1 LNLTNKWTHAAFGR
15 FSLSLPFS
23 EALLWVYSDF
33 RSFGTLTTL
42 AVLTI
47 IFSVSTSTLHSLL
60 AVSVTVCAFGVLA
73 SIPILNTVMMERSA
87 VVSIFILLALLVGAL
102 LILEQVDP
110 STKQPMNVQN
120 IIPLVGLVIA
130 SAPWH
135 FRDSLNALNL
145 LSNAEDNSAWL
156 QGMSANFDSH
166 NQLIFSPNS
175 GWASGRVLGGIHLIS
190 QFFEHVVGGMPTSY
204 ALNALALI
212 HTYGILIGL
221 VVATALAIGVRMLH
235 ESTQQSL
242 WRTLAFSTSLGLI
255 TYACCTSMMLSGHLA
270 FLAALWILLSST
282 TMTIAMPSSKFS
294 LFFALIAIVSVSQVR
309 TPLSPYVV
317 LYALAVITRYLKP
330 SELVT
335 RLRSTIS
342 FKSFVVVAIVTTA
355 IGWMVY
361 TIAGPTI
368 RAGLRLSTL
377 TMLLGAGGGTVA
389 PNYLLS
395 AVVLVTGFIVLIKT
409 CSSSAHTMPPQ
420 YVASAAIIYLF
431 FIYAGSF
438 LLGTHTPRY
447 AARKLEMLVVSLV
460 LITLVILIPKW
471 LAARNKT
478 KFIGPAIALIS
489 VLFITD
495 GSIAASLR
503 YPFNQQAISR
513 PWVEVAISEIALHP
527 EQQIICL
534 PVSEID
540 DTSSYL
546 CNRIIQGLQGTVS
559 LEDVAVWTALGFYM
573 NDAKRLTSLPR
584 DFYNTITM
592 LTPATGLPTNTNPNV
607 QEVYDSIPWNVVRI
621 ARY

>member
-1 LNLTNKWTHAAFGR
+1 LTNKLASAALHR

-23 EALLWVYSDF
+23 AALLWVYSDF
-33 RSFGTLTTL
+33 RSFGALTTL
-42 AVLTI
+42 TVLTI
-47 IFSVSTSTLHSLL
+47 VFSVSSSTLHSLL
-60 AVSVTVCAFGVLA
+60 AVSVSVCAFGVLA
-73 SIPILNTVMMERSA
+73 SMPILNKVMMERSA

-102 LILEQVDP
+102 LVLEQVDP
-110 STKQPMNVQN
+110 TIKQTMNVQN
-120 IIPLVGLVIA
+120 IIPLFGLIIA
-130 SAPWH
+130 STPWR
-135 FRDSLNALNL
+135 FRDSLEALNL
-145 LSNAEDNSAWL
+145 LSNTEDNSAWL
-156 QGMSANFDSH
+156 QGMSANFGQH
-166 NQLIFSPNS
+166 NDLIFSPNS

-204 ALNALALI
+204 ASDSLALI

-235 ESTQQSL
+235 EAAQKEL

-255 TYACCTSMMLSGHLA
+255 TYACCASMILSGHLA
-270 FLAALWILLSST
+270 FLAALWILLAST

-294 LFFALIAIVSVSQVR
+294 LFFAFITIVSVSQVW
-309 TPLSPYVV
+309 TPLSPYVL
-317 LYALAVITRYLKP
+317 LYALAVVTRYLKP
-330 SELVT
+330 SELIT

-342 FKSFVVVAIVTTA
+342 FKSVMVLVIAATA
-355 IGWMVY
+355 SGWMVY
-361 TIAGPTI
+361 TTAGPTI
-368 RAGLRLSTL
+368 RAGLQLSTL
-377 TMLLGAGGGTVA
+377 TMLLGAAGGTVA
-389 PNYLLS
+389 PNWLLS

-409 CSSSAHTMPPQ
+409 RSNSAHTMPPQ

-431 FIYAGSF
+431 FIYAGTF
-438 LLGTHTPRY
+438 LLGTHTPSY

-471 LAARNKT
+471 LAARNKIR
-478 KFIGPAIALIS
+478 FIGPAIALIS

-503 YPFNQQAISR
+503 YPFNQLAISR

-527 EQQIICL
+527 ERQIICL
-534 PVSEID
+534 PVSED
-540 DTSSYL
+540 DHTASYL
-546 CNRIIQGLQGTVS
+546 CNRMIQGLQGTVS
-559 LEDVAVWTALGFYM
+559 YENIANWTALGFYM

>member
-1 LNLTNKWTHAAFGR
+1 MTNRLASAAFHR

-23 EALLWVYSDF
+23 AALLWVYSDF
-33 RSFGTLTTL
+33 RSFGALTTL
-42 AVLTI
+42 VVLTI
-47 IFSVSTSTLHSLL
+47 VFSVSTSTLHSLL
-60 AVSVTVCAFGVLA
+60 AVSVGVCAFGVLA
-73 SIPILNTVMMERSA
+73 SIPILNKIMMERSA

-102 LILEQVDP
+102 LVLEQVDP

-120 IIPLVGLVIA
+120 VIPLFGLIIA

-135 FRDSLNALNL
+135 FRNSLNALNL

-204 ALNALALI
+204 ASNTLALI

-255 TYACCTSMMLSGHLA
+255 AYACCASMMLSGHLA

-294 LFFALIAIVSVSQVR
+294 LFFAFIAIVSVSQVWI
-309 TPLSPYVV
+309 PLSPYVL
-317 LYALAVITRYLKP
+317 LYALAVVTRYLKL
-330 SELVT
+330 SELIT
-335 RLRSTIS
+335 RLGSTIS
-342 FKSFVVVAIVTTA
+342 FKSVMALVIAA
-355 IGWMVY
+355 MASGWMVY

-368 RAGLRLSTL
+368 RSGLHLSTL
-377 TMLLGAGGGTVA
+377 TMLLGAAGGTVA
-389 PNYLLS
+389 PNHLLS

-409 CSSSAHTMPPQ
+409 CSNSTHTMPPQ

-438 LLGTHTPRY
+438 LLGAHTPRY
-447 AARKLEMLVVSLV
+447 AARKLEMLVISLV
-460 LITLVILIPKW
+460 LIMLVILIPKW
-471 LAARNKT
+471 LAAQDKT
-478 KFIGPAIALIS
+478 RFISPAIALIF
-489 VLFITD
+489 VLFVAD
-495 GSIAASLR
+495 GSVAASLR

-527 EQQIICL
+527 ERQIICL

-546 CNRIIQGLQGTVS
+546 CNRIVMGLQGSIEYYGV
-559 LEDVAVWTALGFYM
+559 DVWTALGFYM

-607 QEVYDSIPWNVVRI
+607 QEVYDSIPWDVVRI

>member
-1 LNLTNKWTHAAFGR
+1 
-15 FSLSLPFS
+15 
-23 EALLWVYSDF
+23 
-33 RSFGTLTTL
+33 
-42 AVLTI
+42 
-47 IFSVSTSTLHSLL
+47 
-60 AVSVTVCAFGVLA
+60 
-73 SIPILNTVMMERSA
+73 MMERSV

-102 LILEQVDP
+102 LVLEQVDP
-110 STKQPMNVQN
+110 TIKQTMNVQN
-120 IIPLVGLVIA
+120 IIPLFGLIIA
-130 SAPWH
+130 STPWR
-135 FRDSLNALNL
+135 FRDSLKALNL

-156 QGMSANFDSH
+156 QGMSANFGQH
-166 NQLIFSPNS
+166 NDLIFSPNS

-204 ALNALALI
+204 ASNALALI

-235 ESTQQSL
+235 ETAQHEL

-255 TYACCTSMMLSGHLA
+255 AYACCASMMSSGHLA
-270 FLAALWILLSST
+270 FLAALWILLAST
-282 TMTIAMPSSKFS
+282 TMTIAMPLSKFL
-294 LFFALIAIVSVSQVR
+294 LFFAFIAIVSVSQVW

-317 LYALAVITRYLKP
+317 LYALAVATRYLKP

-342 FKSFVVVAIVTTA
+342 FKSFVVVTIVATA
-355 IGWMVY
+355 TGWMVY

-368 RAGLRLSTL
+368 RAGLQLSTL

-395 AVVLVTGFIVLIKT
+395 AVVLAIGFVVLIKT
-409 CSSSAHTMPPQ
+409 WHNSTHTMPPQ

-438 LLGTHTPRY
+438 LLGAHTPRY

-471 LAARNKT
+471 LAAQDKT
-478 KFIGPAIALIS
+478 RFISPAIALIF
-489 VLFITD
+489 VLFVAD

-503 YPFNQQAISR
+503 YPSNQLAISR
-513 PWVEVAISEIALHP
+513 PWVDVAISEIALHP
-527 EQQIICL
+527 ERQIICL

-546 CNRIIQGLQGTVS
+546 CNRMIQGLQGTVS
-559 LEDVAVWTALGFYM
+559 YENVAVWTALGFYM

-607 QEVYDSIPWNVVRI
+607 QEVYDSIPWDVVRI